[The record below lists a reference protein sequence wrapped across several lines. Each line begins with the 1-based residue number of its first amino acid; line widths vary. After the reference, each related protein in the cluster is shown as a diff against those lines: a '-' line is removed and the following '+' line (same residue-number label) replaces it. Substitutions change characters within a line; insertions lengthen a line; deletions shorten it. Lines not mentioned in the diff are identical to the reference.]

1 MTNLEVRLLRLLKVG
16 KENAVPTAELA
27 NLLNIEVRALRNLVR
42 NLRLKHGIAIIG
54 GRETG
59 SKGLYIPANDT
70 ERLEGVRALDNQV
83 NEERKT
89 ITALLNADL
98 NEYRRAL
105 DGGIE

>member
-1 MTNLEVRLLRLLKVG
+1 MTNLEQRLLRLLKVG
-16 KENAVPTAELA
+16 KENATPTAELA
-27 NLLNIEVRALRNLVR
+27 GLLNIDIRTIRSLVR

-59 SKGLYIPANDT
+59 GKGLYIPANDT

-98 NEYRRAL
+98 DNYRRLL
-105 DGGIE
+105 DGGIK

>member
-16 KENAVPTAELA
+16 KENATPTAELA
-27 NLLNIEVRALRNLVR
+27 SLLKIDIRTIRNLVR
-42 NLRLKHGIAIIG
+42 SLRLKHGIAIIG

-59 SKGLYIPANDT
+59 AKGLYIPSNDT
-70 ERLEGVRALDNQV
+70 ERLEGIRALENQA

-98 NEYRRAL
+98 GEFRRAL
-105 DGGIE
+105 DGSIE